1 MVLDEHNFLGTHTQY
16 MSVSCVCVCLDKKHT
31 YNNTHTYC
39 CCSARSCVL
48 VIIRNAFDILFAAGL
63 VSILYIYLTCY
74 LFVLLPLAQAVV
86 SFGRHYLNCRVSN
99 QQGIFTNSCF
109 LLSAPSHSF
118 FFSFYSV
125 RLYIPANKPQTRE
138 KEKNTYAPLFYYVYI
153 FRTSLLYVII

>member
-74 LFVLLPLAQAVV
+74 LFVLLPLAQLYRSVDIIWTV
-86 SFGRHYLNCRVSN
+86 ECL
-99 QQGIFTNSCF
+99 TNREFSQTLVF
-109 LLSAPSHSF
+109 FYPRPVIP
-118 FFSFYSV
+118 FFSPFILSV
-125 RLYIPANKPQTRE
+125 
-138 KEKNTYAPLFYYVYI
+138 FI
-153 FRTSLLYVII
+153 FRLISHKRGKKKKTHMRPCSTMYTFLERVFYTL